1 MNAVEMAIKMK
12 EDAITYY
19 RDAADKCGHPAG
31 KKMFLVI
38 LEDEKHH
45 LESLNQMVKDM
56 EIDMTK
62 LSPIENIKTSL
73 KPLQD
78 EMRTSAACSLDEM
91 EVFKIAMDMEQECV
105 EFYKKHAAEARDEKE
120 KALFKKLA
128 QEEEEHFR
136 VFSNTH
142 SYLDDTGNWFMW
154 EDHSIV
160 EG

>member
-1 MNAVEMAIKMK
+1 MNALEIAVTMKKDAIKFYQ
-12 EDAITYY
+12 E
-19 RDAADKCGHPAG
+19 AADRCGHPAG

-38 LEDEKHH
+38 LEDEKQH
-45 LESLNQMVKDM
+45 LKRLNQMMNDM
-56 EIDMTK
+56 KIDVQK

-73 KPLQD
+73 ESLKD
-78 EMRTSAACSLDEM
+78 EMRVSTACSLDEM
-91 EVFKIAMDMEQECV
+91 EVFKIAMDMEKECV
-105 EFYKKHAAEARDEKE
+105 DFYKKQAEEANDEEIKTFFE
-120 KALFKKLA
+120 RLA

-136 VFSNTH
+136 VFANTH

>member
-1 MNAVEMAIKMK
+1 MNAVEMAITMK
-12 EDAITYY
+12 EDAIKYY
-19 RDAADKCGHPAG
+19 REAADKCDHPAG
-31 KKMFLVI
+31 KQMFLVI

-45 LESLNQMVKDM
+45 LASLNQMVKDM
-56 EIDMTK
+56 EIDMKK
-62 LSPIENIKTSL
+62 LAPIENIKTSL
-73 KPLQD
+73 ETLQD
-78 EMRTSAACSLDEM
+78 EMRTSTACSLDEM

-105 EFYKKHAAEARDEKE
+105 DFYKKHVAEANDEKE
-120 KALFKKLA
+120 KVLFEKLA
-128 QEEEEHFR
+128 REEEEHFR